1 MEAGSGTPGNRRR
14 SPRLSGRPQR
24 QQRQELS
31 QSLLVRKVALA
42 IASDVPLGQHQQ
54 YTTNLKRTYCKSVGL
69 DYLQNWSLINC
80 WLQKAVSEGLMT
92 TNEYYDKM
100 EMLGYPK
107 MLAALALPWHQELHF
122 VGLLWL

>member
-42 IASDVPLGQHQQ
+42 IASDVPLGDVEQ
-54 YTTNLKRTYCKSVGL
+54 YTTNLSCDNYPSKSRRP
-69 DYLQNWSLINC
+69 YE
-80 WLQKAVSEGLMT
+80 KAGV
-92 TNEYYDKM
+92 
-100 EMLGYPK
+100 
-107 MLAALALPWHQELHF
+107 
-122 VGLLWL
+122 